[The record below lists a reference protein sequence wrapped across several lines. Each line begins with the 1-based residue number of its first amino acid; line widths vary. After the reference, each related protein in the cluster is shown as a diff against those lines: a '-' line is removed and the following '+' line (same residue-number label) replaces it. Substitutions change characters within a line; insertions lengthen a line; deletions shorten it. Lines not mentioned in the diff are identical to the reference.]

1 MAEIVISNVT
11 LRGSQGGTYV
21 FGPPIR
27 ANELFDCEIVVVHV
41 ETASGLRSQPGTAG
55 GANASVCDQ
64 DEIVQVA
71 RLEIAQCA
79 WSLRGDDDVM

>member
-1 MAEIVISNVT
+1 MFWP
-11 LRGSQGGTYV
+11 TYT
-21 FGPPIR
+21 

-41 ETASGLRSQPGTAG
+41 GTAG

-71 RLEIAQCA
+71 RLEIA
-79 WSLRGDDDVM
+79 